1 METRETILKKI
12 AIGGGMTG
20 AKAIAAGRK
29 KAMRSNELNFLETG
43 DIILHFDS
51 KEAMNEAFAV
61 IPVGKSTAP
70 AFVANVKRG
79 DAILP
84 IIVYMS
90 QFTKGIILGR
100 EEVDADGKPI
110 AVKVL
115 DASGNPEWRHS
126 GGTVKDVALEGADT
140 YEAYCK
146 IFEKNQDIDVTV
158 HKDDSYARDFVND
171 TYYIKKDTCYF
182 DFDFIPNESKSS
194 KK

>member
-12 AIGGGMTG
+12 AISGGMVG

-29 KAMRSNELNFLETG
+29 KTMRSNELNFLETG
-43 DIILHFDS
+43 DIILHFETE
-51 KEAMNEAFAV
+51 EAMNEAFV
-61 IPVGKSTAP
+61 IIPVGTSTAP

-79 DAILP
+79 NETLP
-84 IIVYMS
+84 IVVYMS
-90 QFTKGIILGR
+90 QFTKAFIEGR

-110 AVKVL
+110 AVKVF
-115 DASGNPEWRHS
+115 DANGDPIWHRS

-146 IFEKNQDIDVTV
+146 IFEKNQDISVTV
-158 HKDDSYARDFVND
+158 HREDSYAKDFKND

>member
-20 AKAIAAGRK
+20 AKAIAVGRK
-29 KAMRSNELNFLETG
+29 KTMKSSELNFLETG

-51 KEAMNEAFAV
+51 KEAMNEAFVV
-61 IPVGKSTAP
+61 IPVGRWTAP
-70 AFVANVKRG
+70 GFVANVKRG
-79 DAILP
+79 NEIIP

-90 QFTKGIILGR
+90 QFTKAFIEGM

-115 DASGNPEWRHS
+115 DVNGHPVWHRS

-146 IFEKNQDIDVTV
+146 FFEKNQDIEVTV
-158 HKDDSYARDFVND
+158 HKEDSYARDFTND
-171 TYYIKKDTCYF
+171 TYYIKKNTCYF
-182 DFDFIPNESKSS
+182 DFDFIPNES
-194 KK
+194 